1 MQLPEVYIPSF
12 YNAMQQGKADR
23 RTAKL
28 NALQD
33 EFMVN
38 AKKRADQE
46 GEMANEQKKAQY
58 AYNLITQLEKQVAE
72 SDRGDAYNSFLLPEL
87 QKLYPET
94 QLPQTYSPTALGGL
108 KVKVKSLLPRSVE
121 KVGDQLV
128 VVQGDEAFPIAGT
141 PKSEFS
147 TVTQRFYDPN
157 TGATYEKDV
166 PKQTDIFGNIHTGGM
181 VAVRGYEEPVSLKD
195 YEAYLQANMSPDKF
209 QEYKSTRVTIPVSQ
223 SAQSGDQRVPRFT
236 PQSVP
241 QQPVP
246 SPQNTA
252 GRTNQGFAISEDAL
266 PQPSAPKQLKYEDL
280 IDDKGRVI
288 FQPKSAPTID
298 YGDEPP
304 PVAMQNP
311 DMPEMGVNAL
321 MGDSMMPE
329 GVNRFAMLKPFGSE
343 PNRFG
348 SAGVEGME
356 QAYVGNARQVGR
368 APQPNQPNKLTKEDL
383 MIRASQGDP
392 QALAQIKRMN
402 EIEQSIKGQKVPDRV
417 FKEFQQVKTDM
428 QGVRDTLIT
437 MRQSRSDLA
446 SGRINLSALSRGSN
460 VPLSILGLQ
469 SDTQDRT
476 DTFISNMQAQANAL
490 LIENKG
496 VQTDG
501 DAKRAMSQ
509 IAQPLAYVNNKKM
522 INALDNGII
531 TLDRLYKKQMSKFAD
546 YNKQYPAIGGQ

>member
-1 MQLPEVYIPSF
+1 MQLPEVYIPSI

-94 QLPQTYSPTALGGL
+94 QLPQTYSPTALGGI

-128 VVQGDEAFPIAGT
+128 VVQGDEAYPIAGT
-141 PKSEFS
+141 PKSDFS
-147 TVTQRFYDPN
+147 SVTQTFVDPKTN
-157 TGATYEKDV
+157 IAYAKDV
-166 PKQTDIFGNIHTGGM
+166 PKQADIFGNIHIGRN
-181 VAVRGYEEPVSLKD
+181 VVVRGYPDPVSLED
-195 YEAYLQANMSPDKF
+195 YEAYLQANMPPDKF

-223 SAQSGDQRVPRFT
+223 GQQTGAQRVPNFM
-236 PQSVP
+236 PQGAP
-241 QQPVP
+241 QPSVP

-252 GRTNQGFAISEDAL
+252 GRTNQGFAISEDEV
-266 PQPSAPKQLKYEDL
+266 PQPSAPAQLRFEDL
-280 IDDKGRVI
+280 VNPDGSIRVP
-288 FQPKSAPTID
+288 QREAPTID
-298 YGDEPP
+298 YGGEPP
-304 PVAMQNP
+304 PVAMQNS
-311 DMPEMGVNAL
+311 EMGVNAL

-348 SAGVEGME
+348 SPAVEGME

-368 APQPNQPNKLTKEDL
+368 APQPNQPNKITREDL
-383 MIRASQGDP
+383 MILASQGNQ
-392 QALAQIKRMN
+392 QALDQIRRMN
-402 EIEQSIKGQKVPDRV
+402 EIEKSVKGQKVPDRV
-417 FKEFQQVKTDM
+417 FKEFQQVKADM
-428 QGVRDTLIT
+428 QGVRDTLLT
-437 MRQSRSDLA
+437 MRKARSDLA

-476 DTFISNMQAQANAL
+476 DTYISNMQAQANAL
-490 LIENKG
+490 LLENKG

-531 TLDRLYKKQMSKFAD
+531 NLERLYKKQMSKFAD
-546 YNKQYPAIGGQ
+546 YNRQYPAIGGQ

>member
-1 MQLPEVYIPSF
+1 MALPEVYIPSF
-12 YNAMQQGKADR
+12 YNAMQQGRADK
-23 RTAKL
+23 RTAMI

-33 EFMVN
+33 EFMVSQ
-38 AKKRADQE
+38 KQRAEQE
-46 GEMANEQKKAQY
+46 GAMLNEQKKAQVTYSILSQIEKTPEANRAEVY
-58 AYNLITQLEKQVAE
+58 AIAYPKLQELNPDMQLP
-72 SDRGDAYNSFLLPEL
+72 DAYSA
-87 QKLYPET
+87 
-94 QLPQTYSPTALGGL
+94 SALSGL
-108 KVKVKSLLPRSVE
+108 KIKAKSILPRSVE

-147 TVTQRFYDPN
+147 TVTQRFYDPT

-166 PKQTDIFGNIHTGGM
+166 PKQTDIFGNIHIGGM

-236 PQSVP
+236 PQGVP

-252 GRTNQGFAISEDAL
+252 GRTNQGFAISEDEV
-266 PQPSAPKQLKYEDL
+266 PQPSAPKQLRFEDL
-280 IDDKGRVI
+280 VNPDGSIRVP
-288 FQPKSAPTID
+288 QRQAPTID

-304 PVAMQNP
+304 PVAMQN
-311 DMPEMGVNAL
+311 PEMGVNAL

-368 APQPNQPNKLTKEDL
+368 APQPNQPNKVTKEDL

-392 QALAQIKRMN
+392 QALAQINRIA
-402 EIEQSIKGQKVPDRV
+402 EIERSVKGQKITD
-417 FKEFQQVKTDM
+417 KVKLAYQEAKAETQSTRDM
-428 QGVRDTLIT
+428 IAS
-437 MRQSRSDLA
+437 MRQARVDLA
-446 SGRINLSALSRGSN
+446 NGRINLSTLSRASN
-460 VPLSILGLQ
+460 VPLSILGMQ

-476 DTFISNMQAQANAL
+476 DTYISNMQAQANAIL
-490 LIENKG
+490 MQNKG

-501 DAKRAMSQ
+501 DAERAMKQ

-522 INALDNGII
+522 ISALDNGIN
-531 TLDRLYKKQMSKFAD
+531 RLQKVYNIQLKKLAD
-546 YNKQYPAIGGQ
+546 FNRQYPAIGGQ

>member
-1 MQLPEVYIPSF
+1 MQLPDVYIPSF
-12 YNAMQQGKADR
+12 YNAMQQGRADK
-23 RTAKL
+23 RTAML

-33 EFMVN
+33 EFMVSS
-38 AKKRADQE
+38 KKRAEEE
-46 GEMANEQKKAQY
+46 GAMLNEQKKAQVTYSILSQIEKTPEANRAEVY
-58 AYNLITQLEKQVAE
+58 AI
-72 SDRGDAYNSFLLPEL
+72 AYPKLQEL
-87 QKLYPET
+87 NPDM
-94 QLPQTYSPTALGGL
+94 QLPNAYSASALSGL
-108 KVKVKSLLPRSVE
+108 KIKAKSILPRSVE
-121 KVGDQLV
+121 KVGDQLI
-128 VVQGDEAFPIAGT
+128 VVQGDEAYTIAGA
-141 PKSEFS
+141 PKSDFK
-147 TVTQRFYDPN
+147 TVKQ
-157 TGATYEKDV
+157 TYVGENNAIYETDV
-166 PKQTDIFGNIHTGGM
+166 PVFKDMFGAIHTGDQ
-181 VAVRGYEEPVSLKD
+181 VTVEGYPYPVNLKD
-195 YEAYLQANMSPDKF
+195 YEAWLQTNVSPEQF
-209 QEYKSTRVTIPVSQ
+209 QKYQSTRVNIPVSQ
-223 SAQSGDQRVPRFT
+223 GQQTGAKRVPSFM
-236 PQSVP
+236 PQGAP
-241 QQPVP
+241 QPSVP

-252 GRTNQGFAISEDAL
+252 GRTNQGFAISEDAV
-266 PQPSAPKQLKYEDL
+266 PQTSAPAQLRFEDL
-280 IDDKGRVI
+280 VNPDGSIRVP
-288 FQPKSAPTID
+288 QREAPTID
-298 YGDEPP
+298 YGGEPP

-311 DMPEMGVNAL
+311 AMPEMGVNAL
-321 MGDSMMPE
+321 MADSGMDIP
-329 GVNRFAMLKPFGSE
+329 NRFAMLAPMGSQ

-368 APQPNQPNKLTKEDL
+368 APQPNEPNKVTKEDL
-383 MIRASQGDP
+383 MILASQGDP
-392 QALAQIKRMN
+392 QALAQIKRLA
-402 EIEQSIKGQKVPDRV
+402 EIEKSIKGQKVPDRV
-417 FKEFQQVKTDM
+417 FKEFQQVKADM

-496 VQTDG
+496 VQTDS

>member
-1 MQLPEVYIPSF
+1 MALPEVYIPSF
-12 YNAMQQGKADR
+12 YNAMQQGRADK
-23 RTAKL
+23 RTAMI

-33 EFMVN
+33 EFMVSQ
-38 AKKRADQE
+38 KQRAEQE
-46 GEMANEQKKAQY
+46 GVMLNEQKKAQVTYSILSQIEKTPEANRAEVY
-58 AYNLITQLEKQVAE
+58 AIAYPKLQELNPDMQLP
-72 SDRGDAYNSFLLPEL
+72 DAYSA
-87 QKLYPET
+87 
-94 QLPQTYSPTALGGL
+94 SALSGL
-108 KVKVKSLLPRSVE
+108 KIKAKSILPRSVE

-147 TVTQRFYDPN
+147 TVTQRFYDPE

-236 PQSVP
+236 PQGVP

-252 GRTNQGFAISEDAL
+252 GRTNQGFAISENEA
-266 PQPSAPKQLKYEDL
+266 PQQSAPAQLRFEDL
-280 IDDKGRVI
+280 VNPDGSIRVP
-288 FQPKSAPTID
+288 QREAPTID
-298 YGDEPP
+298 YGSEPP

-311 DMPEMGVNAL
+311 AMPEMGVNAL
-321 MGDSMMPE
+321 MADSGMDIP
-329 GVNRFAMLKPFGSE
+329 NRFAMLAPMGSQ

-368 APQPNQPNKLTKEDL
+368 APQPNEPNKVTKEDL
-383 MIRASQGDP
+383 MIKASQGDP
-392 QALAQIKRMN
+392 QALAQIKRMA
-402 EIEQSIKGQKVPDRV
+402 EIEKSVKGQKVPDRV
-417 FKEFQQVKTDM
+417 FKEFQQVKSDM
-428 QGVRDTLIT
+428 QGVRDTLVA
-437 MRQSRSDLA
+437 MRQARVSLA
-446 SGRINLSALSRGSN
+446 NKKINLSPLSRASN
-460 VPLSILGLQ
+460 YPLTFMDMQ
-469 SDTQDRT
+469 STVQDNT

-490 LIENKG
+490 LLENKG

-509 IAQPLAYVNNKKM
+509 LAQPLAYINNTKM
-522 INALDNGII
+522 MNALDNGII
-531 TLDRLYKKQMSKFAD
+531 ALDRVNRKLTTKFSD
-546 YNKQYPAIGGQ
+546 YNRQYPAIGGQ

>member
-1 MQLPEVYIPSF
+1 MALPEVYIPSF
-12 YNAMQQGKADR
+12 YNAMQQGRADK
-23 RTAKL
+23 RTAML

-33 EFMVN
+33 EFMISS
-38 AKKRADQE
+38 KKRAEEE
-46 GEMANEQKKAQY
+46 GAMLNEQKKAQVTYSILSQIEKTPEANRAEVY
-58 AYNLITQLEKQVAE
+58 AIAYPKLQELNPDMQLP
-72 SDRGDAYNSFLLPEL
+72 DAYSA
-87 QKLYPET
+87 
-94 QLPQTYSPTALGGL
+94 SALSGL
-108 KVKVKSLLPRSVE
+108 KIKAKSILPRSVE

-128 VVQGDEAFPIAGT
+128 VVQGDEAYTIAGA
-141 PKSEFS
+141 PKSDFK
-147 TVTQRFYDPN
+147 TVKQ
-157 TGATYEKDV
+157 TYVGKNNAIYETDV
-166 PKQTDIFGNIHTGGM
+166 PVYKDMFGAIHTGDQ
-181 VAVRGYEEPVSLKD
+181 VTVEGYPYPVNLKD
-195 YEAYLQANMSPDKF
+195 YESWLQNNVSPEQF
-209 QEYKSTRVTIPVSQ
+209 QKYQSTRVNIPVSQ
-223 SAQSGDQRVPRFT
+223 VQQTGAQRVPNFM
-236 PQSVP
+236 PQGAP
-241 QQPVP
+241 QPSVP

-252 GRTNQGFAISEDAL
+252 GRTNQGFAISEDEV
-266 PQPSAPKQLKYEDL
+266 PQQSAPAQLRFEDL
-280 IDDKGRVI
+280 VNPDGSIRVP
-288 FQPKSAPTID
+288 QRQAPTID

-304 PVAMQNP
+304 PVAMQS
-311 DMPEMGVNAL
+311 PEMGVNAL

-368 APQPNQPNKLTKEDL
+368 APEPNQPNKVTKEDL
-383 MIRASQGDP
+383 MIKASQGDP
-392 QALAQIKRMN
+392 QALAQIKRMA
-402 EIEQSIKGQKVPDRV
+402 EIEKSVKGQKVPDRV
-417 FKEFQQVKTDM
+417 FKEFQQVKSDM

-490 LIENKG
+490 LLENKG

>member
-1 MQLPEVYIPSF
+1 MALPEVYIPSF
-12 YNAMQQGKADR
+12 YNAMQQGRADK
-23 RTAKL
+23 RTAML

-33 EFMVN
+33 EYMVSS
-38 AKKRADQE
+38 KKRAEEE
-46 GEMANEQKKAQY
+46 GAMLNEQKKAQVTYSILSQIEKTPEANRAEVY
-58 AYNLITQLEKQVAE
+58 AIAYPKLQELNPDMQLP
-72 SDRGDAYNSFLLPEL
+72 DAYSA
-87 QKLYPET
+87 
-94 QLPQTYSPTALGGL
+94 SALSGL
-108 KVKVKSLLPRSVE
+108 KIKAKSILPRSVE

-128 VVQGDEAFPIAGT
+128 VVQGDEAYTIAGA
-141 PKSEFS
+141 PKSDFK
-147 TVTQRFYDPN
+147 TV
-157 TGATYEKDV
+157 
-166 PKQTDIFGNIHTGGM
+166 KQTYVGKDNAIYETNVPVFKDIFGAIHTGDQ
-181 VAVRGYEEPVSLKD
+181 VTVEGYPYPVNLKD
-195 YEAYLQANMSPDKF
+195 YEAWLQTNVSPEQF
-209 QEYKSTRVTIPVSQ
+209 QKYQSTRVNIPVSQ
-223 SAQSGDQRVPRFT
+223 EQQTGAKRVPNFM
-236 PQSVP
+236 PQGAP
-241 QQPVP
+241 QPSVP

-252 GRTNQGFAISEDAL
+252 GRTNQGFAISEDEV
-266 PQPSAPKQLKYEDL
+266 PQPPAPAQLRFEDL
-280 IDDKGRVI
+280 VNPDGSIRVP
-288 FQPKSAPTID
+288 QREAPTID

-311 DMPEMGVNAL
+311 DMGVNAL

-348 SAGVEGME
+348 SPAVEGME

-368 APQPNQPNKLTKEDL
+368 APQPNQPNKVTKEDL
-383 MIRASQGDP
+383 MIKASQGDP
-392 QALAQIKRMN
+392 QALAQIKRLA
-402 EIEQSIKGQKVPDRV
+402 EIEKSIKGQKVPDRV
-417 FKEFQQVKTDM
+417 FKEFQQVKADM

-496 VQTDG
+496 VQTDS

>member
-1 MQLPEVYIPSF
+1 MALPEVYIPSF
-12 YNAMQQGKADR
+12 YNAMQQGRSDK
-23 RTAKL
+23 RTAML

-33 EFMVN
+33 EFMISS
-38 AKKRADQE
+38 KKRAEEE
-46 GEMANEQKKAQY
+46 GAMLNEQKKAQVTYSILSQIEKTPEANRAEVY
-58 AYNLITQLEKQVAE
+58 AIAYPKLQELNPNMQLP
-72 SDRGDAYNSFLLPEL
+72 DAYSA
-87 QKLYPET
+87 
-94 QLPQTYSPTALGGL
+94 SALSGL
-108 KVKVKSLLPRSVE
+108 KIKAKSILPRSVE

-128 VVQGDEAFPIAGT
+128 VVQGDEAYTIAGA
-141 PKSEFS
+141 PKSDFK
-147 TVTQRFYDPN
+147 TVKQ
-157 TGATYEKDV
+157 TYVGKNNAIYETDV
-166 PKQTDIFGNIHTGGM
+166 PVYKDMFGAIHTGDQ
-181 VAVRGYEEPVSLKD
+181 VTVEGYPYPVNLKD
-195 YEAYLQANMSPDKF
+195 YEAWLQTNVSPEQF
-209 QEYKSTRVTIPVSQ
+209 QKYQSTRVNIPVSQ
-223 SAQSGDQRVPRFT
+223 GQQTGAKRVPSFM
-236 PQSVP
+236 PQGVP

-252 GRTNQGFAISEDAL
+252 GRTNQGFAISEDEV
-266 PQPSAPKQLKYEDL
+266 PQPPAPKQLRFEDL
-280 IDDKGRVI
+280 VNPDGSIRVP
-288 FQPKSAPTID
+288 QRQAPTID

-311 DMPEMGVNAL
+311 EMGVNAL

-329 GVNRFAMLKPFGSE
+329 GMNRFAMLKPFGSE

-368 APQPNQPNKLTKEDL
+368 APQPNQPNKTTREDL

-392 QALAQIKRMN
+392 QALAQIRRMN

-417 FKEFQQVKTDM
+417 FKEFQQVKADM

-446 SGRINLSALSRGSN
+446 NGRINLSALSRGSN

-490 LIENKG
+490 LLENKG

>member
-1 MQLPEVYIPSF
+1 MALPEVYIPSF
-12 YNAMQQGKADR
+12 YNAMQQGRADK
-23 RTAKL
+23 RTAML

-33 EFMVN
+33 EFMVSS
-38 AKKRADQE
+38 KKRADEE
-46 GEMANEQKKAQY
+46 GAMINAQKKAQ
-58 AYNLITQLEKQVAE
+58 ITYSILSQLEKTPEADRAEVYAVA
-72 SDRGDAYNSFLLPEL
+72 YPKLQEL
-87 QKLYPET
+87 NPET
-94 QLPQTYSPTALGGL
+94 QLPDAYSASALSGL
-108 KVKVKSLLPRSVE
+108 KIKAKSILPRSVE

-128 VVQGDEAFPIAGT
+128 VVQGDEAFTIAGT
-141 PKSEFS
+141 PKSDFS
-147 TVTQRFYDPN
+147 SVTQTFVDPKTN
-157 TGATYEKDV
+157 IAYAKDV
-166 PKQTDIFGNIHTGGM
+166 PKQADIFGNIHIGRN
-181 VAVRGYEEPVSLKD
+181 VVVRGYPDPVSLED
-195 YEAYLQANMSPDKF
+195 YEAYLQANMPPDKF

-223 SAQSGDQRVPRFT
+223 VQQTGAQRVPNFM
-236 PQSVP
+236 PQGAP
-241 QQPVP
+241 QPSVP

-252 GRTNQGFAISEDAL
+252 GRTNQGFAISEDEV
-266 PQPSAPKQLKYEDL
+266 PQPSAPKQLRFEDL
-280 IDDKGRVI
+280 VNPDGSIRVP
-288 FQPKSAPTID
+288 QREAPTID

-311 DMPEMGVNAL
+311 EMGVNAL
-321 MGDSMMPE
+321 MADSGMDIP
-329 GVNRFAMLKPFGSE
+329 NRFAMLAPYGSQ

-368 APQPNQPNKLTKEDL
+368 APQPNQPNKVTKEDL
-383 MIRASQGDP
+383 MIKASQGDP
-392 QALAQIKRMN
+392 QALAQIKRMA
-402 EIEQSIKGQKVPDRV
+402 EIEKSVKGQKVPDRV
-417 FKEFQQVKTDM
+417 FKEFQQVKADM
-428 QGVRDTLIT
+428 QGVRDTLLT
-437 MRQSRSDLA
+437 MRKARSDLA

-476 DTFISNMQAQANAL
+476 DTYISNMQAQANAL
-490 LIENKG
+490 LLENKG

-531 TLDRLYKKQMSKFAD
+531 NLERLYKKQMSKFAD

>member
-58 AYNLITQLEKQVAE
+58 AYSLITQLEKQVAE

-121 KVGDQLV
+121 KVGDQLI
-128 VVQGDEAFPIAGT
+128 VVQGDEAYTIAGA
-141 PKSEFS
+141 PKSDFK
-147 TVTQRFYDPN
+147 TVKQ
-157 TGATYEKDV
+157 TYVGKNNAIYETDV
-166 PKQTDIFGNIHTGGM
+166 PVFKDMFGAIHTGDQ
-181 VAVRGYEEPVSLKD
+181 VTVEGYPYPVNLKD
-195 YEAYLQANMSPDKF
+195 YESWLQTNVSPEQF
-209 QEYKSTRVTIPVSQ
+209 QKYQSTRVNIPVSQ
-223 SAQSGDQRVPRFT
+223 GQQTGAQRVPNFM
-236 PQSVP
+236 PQGAL
-241 QQPVP
+241 QPSVP

-252 GRTNQGFAISEDAL
+252 GRANQGFAISEDAV
-266 PQPSAPKQLKYEDL
+266 PQPSAPAQLRFEDL
-280 IDDKGRVI
+280 VNPDGSIRVP
-288 FQPKSAPTID
+288 QREAPTID
-298 YGDEPP
+298 YGSEPP
-304 PVAMQNP
+304 PVAMQS
-311 DMPEMGVNAL
+311 PEMGVNAL

-368 APQPNQPNKLTKEDL
+368 APEPNKPNKVTKEDL
-383 MIRASQGDP
+383 MILASQGDQ
-392 QALAQIKRMN
+392 QALAQIRRMN
-402 EIEQSIKGQKVPDRV
+402 EIEQSIKGQKVTDRV
-417 FKEFQQVKTDM
+417 FEEFQQVKSDM
-428 QGVRDTLIT
+428 QGVRDTLVT

-446 SGRINLSALSRGSN
+446 SGRINLSAFSRGSN

-490 LIENKG
+490 LLENKG

-501 DAKRAMSQ
+501 DARRAMSQ

>member
-1 MQLPEVYIPSF
+1 MALPEVYIPSF
-12 YNAMQQGKADR
+12 YNAMQQGRADK
-23 RTAKL
+23 RTAML

-33 EFMVN
+33 EYMVSS
-38 AKKRADQE
+38 KKRAEEE
-46 GEMANEQKKAQY
+46 GAMLNEQKKAQVTYSILSQIEKTPEANRAEVY
-58 AYNLITQLEKQVAE
+58 AIAYPKLQELNPDMQLP
-72 SDRGDAYNSFLLPEL
+72 DAYSA
-87 QKLYPET
+87 
-94 QLPQTYSPTALGGL
+94 SALSGL
-108 KVKVKSLLPRSVE
+108 KIKAKSILPRSVE

-141 PKSEFS
+141 PKSDFS
-147 TVTQRFYDPN
+147 SVTQTFVDPKTN
-157 TGATYEKDV
+157 IAYAKDV
-166 PKQTDIFGNIHTGGM
+166 PKQADIFGNIHIGRN
-181 VAVRGYEEPVSLKD
+181 VVVRGYPDPVSLED
-195 YEAYLQANMSPDKF
+195 YEAYLQANMPPDKF

-223 SAQSGDQRVPRFT
+223 VQQTGAQRVPNFM
-236 PQSVP
+236 PQGAP
-241 QQPVP
+241 QPSVP

-252 GRTNQGFAISEDAL
+252 GRTNQGFAISEDEV
-266 PQPSAPKQLKYEDL
+266 PQPSAPKQLRFEDL
-280 IDDKGRVI
+280 VNPDGSIRVP
-288 FQPKSAPTID
+288 QREAPTID

-304 PVAMQNP
+304 PVAMQS
-311 DMPEMGVNAL
+311 PEMGVNAL
-321 MGDSMMPE
+321 MADSGMDIP
-329 GVNRFAMLKPFGSE
+329 NRFAMLAPYGSQ

-368 APQPNQPNKLTKEDL
+368 APQPNQPNKVTKEDL
-383 MIRASQGDP
+383 MIKASQGDP
-392 QALAQIKRMN
+392 QALAQIKRMA
-402 EIEQSIKGQKVPDRV
+402 EIEKSVKGQKVPDRV
-417 FKEFQQVKTDM
+417 FKEFQQVKADM
-428 QGVRDTLIT
+428 QGVRDTLLT
-437 MRQSRSDLA
+437 MRKARSDLA

-476 DTFISNMQAQANAL
+476 DTYISNMQAQANAL
-490 LIENKG
+490 LLENKG

-531 TLDRLYKKQMSKFAD
+531 NLERLYKKQMSKFAD

>member
-1 MQLPEVYIPSF
+1 MALPEVYIPSF
-12 YNAMQQGKADR
+12 YNAMQQGRSDK
-23 RTAKL
+23 RTAML

-33 EFMVN
+33 EFMISS
-38 AKKRADQE
+38 KKRAEEE
-46 GEMANEQKKAQY
+46 GAMLNEQKKAQVTYSILSQIEKTPEANRAEVY
-58 AYNLITQLEKQVAE
+58 AIAYPKLQELNPNMQLP
-72 SDRGDAYNSFLLPEL
+72 DAYSA
-87 QKLYPET
+87 
-94 QLPQTYSPTALGGL
+94 SALSGL
-108 KVKVKSLLPRSVE
+108 KIKAKSILPRSVE

-128 VVQGDEAFPIAGT
+128 VVQGDEAYTIAGA
-141 PKSEFS
+141 PKSDFK
-147 TVTQRFYDPN
+147 TVKQ
-157 TGATYEKDV
+157 TYVGKNNAIYETDV
-166 PKQTDIFGNIHTGGM
+166 PVYKDMFGAIHTGDQ
-181 VAVRGYEEPVSLKD
+181 VTVEGYPYPVNLKD
-195 YEAYLQANMSPDKF
+195 YESWLQNNVSPEQF
-209 QEYKSTRVTIPVSQ
+209 QKYQSTRVNIPVSQ
-223 SAQSGDQRVPRFT
+223 VQQTGAQRVPNFM
-236 PQSVP
+236 PQGAP
-241 QQPVP
+241 QPSVP

-252 GRTNQGFAISEDAL
+252 GRTNQGFAISEDEV
-266 PQPSAPKQLKYEDL
+266 PQQSAPAQLRFEDL
-280 IDDKGRVI
+280 VNPDGSIRVP
-288 FQPKSAPTID
+288 QRQAPTID

-304 PVAMQNP
+304 PVAMQS
-311 DMPEMGVNAL
+311 PEMGVNAL

-329 GVNRFAMLKPFGSE
+329 GVNRF
-343 PNRFG
+343 
-348 SAGVEGME
+348 
-356 QAYVGNARQVGR
+356 R
-368 APQPNQPNKLTKEDL
+368 APEPNQPNKVTKEDL
-383 MIRASQGDP
+383 MIKASQGDP
-392 QALAQIKRMN
+392 QALAQIKRMA
-402 EIEQSIKGQKVPDRV
+402 EIEKSVKGQKVPDRV
-417 FKEFQQVKTDM
+417 FKEFQQVKSDM

-490 LIENKG
+490 LLENKG

>member
-1 MQLPEVYIPSF
+1 MALPEVYIPSF
-12 YNAMQQGKADR
+12 YNAMQQGRADK
-23 RTAKL
+23 RTAMI

-33 EFMVN
+33 EFMVSQ
-38 AKKRADQE
+38 KQRAEQE
-46 GEMANEQKKAQY
+46 GAMLNEQKKAQVTYSILSQIEKTPEANRAEVY
-58 AYNLITQLEKQVAE
+58 AIAYPKLQELNPDMQLP
-72 SDRGDAYNSFLLPEL
+72 DAYSA
-87 QKLYPET
+87 
-94 QLPQTYSPTALGGL
+94 SALSGL
-108 KVKVKSLLPRSVE
+108 KIKAKSILPRSVE

-147 TVTQRFYDPN
+147 TVTQRFYDPK

-236 PQSVP
+236 PQGVP

-252 GRTNQGFAISEDAL
+252 GRTNQGFAISEDEV
-266 PQPSAPKQLKYEDL
+266 PQPPAPKQLRFEDL
-280 IDDKGRVI
+280 VNPDGSIRVP
-288 FQPKSAPTID
+288 QRQAPTID

-304 PVAMQNP
+304 PVAMQN
-311 DMPEMGVNAL
+311 PEMGVNAL

-368 APQPNQPNKLTKEDL
+368 APQPNQPNKVTKEDL

-392 QALAQIKRMN
+392 QALAQINRIA
-402 EIEQSIKGQKVPDRV
+402 EIERSVKGQKITD
-417 FKEFQQVKTDM
+417 KVKLAYQEAKAETQSTRDM
-428 QGVRDTLIT
+428 IAS
-437 MRQSRSDLA
+437 MRQARVDLA
-446 SGRINLSALSRGSN
+446 NGRINLSTLSRASN
-460 VPLSILGLQ
+460 VPLSILGMQ

-476 DTFISNMQAQANAL
+476 DTYISNMQAQANAIL
-490 LIENKG
+490 MQNKG

-501 DAKRAMSQ
+501 DAERAMKQ

-522 INALDNGII
+522 ISALDNGIN
-531 TLDRLYKKQMSKFAD
+531 RLQKVYNIQLKKLAD
-546 YNKQYPAIGGQ
+546 FNRQYPAIGGQ

>member
-1 MQLPEVYIPSF
+1 MALPEVYIPSF
-12 YNAMQQGKADR
+12 YNAMQQGRSDK
-23 RTAKL
+23 RTAML

-33 EFMVN
+33 EFMISS
-38 AKKRADQE
+38 KKRAEEE
-46 GEMANEQKKAQY
+46 GAMLNEQKKAQVTYSILSQIEKTPEANRAEVY
-58 AYNLITQLEKQVAE
+58 AIAYPKLQELNPNMQLP
-72 SDRGDAYNSFLLPEL
+72 DAYSA
-87 QKLYPET
+87 
-94 QLPQTYSPTALGGL
+94 SALSGL
-108 KVKVKSLLPRSVE
+108 KIKAKSILPRSVE

-128 VVQGDEAFPIAGT
+128 VVQGDEAYTIAGA
-141 PKSEFS
+141 PKSDFK
-147 TVTQRFYDPN
+147 TVKQ
-157 TGATYEKDV
+157 TYVGKNNAIYETDV
-166 PKQTDIFGNIHTGGM
+166 PVYKDMFGAIHTGDQ
-181 VAVRGYEEPVSLKD
+181 VTVEGYPYPVNLKD
-195 YEAYLQANMSPDKF
+195 YESWLQNNVSPEQF
-209 QEYKSTRVTIPVSQ
+209 QKYQSTRVNIPVSQ
-223 SAQSGDQRVPRFT
+223 VQQTGAQRVPNFM
-236 PQSVP
+236 PQGAP
-241 QQPVP
+241 QPSVP

-252 GRTNQGFAISEDAL
+252 GRTNQGFAISEDEV
-266 PQPSAPKQLKYEDL
+266 PQQSAPAQLRFEDL
-280 IDDKGRVI
+280 VNPDGSIRVP
-288 FQPKSAPTID
+288 QRQAPTID

-304 PVAMQNP
+304 PVAMQS
-311 DMPEMGVNAL
+311 PEMGVNAL

-368 APQPNQPNKLTKEDL
+368 APEPNQPNKVTKEDL
-383 MIRASQGDP
+383 MIKASQGDP
-392 QALAQIKRMN
+392 QALAQIKRMA
-402 EIEQSIKGQKVPDRV
+402 EIEKSVKGQKVPDRV
-417 FKEFQQVKTDM
+417 FKEFQQVKSDM

-490 LIENKG
+490 LLENKG

>member
-1 MQLPEVYIPSF
+1 MALPEVYIPSF
-12 YNAMQQGKADR
+12 YNAMQQGRADK
-23 RTAKL
+23 RTAML

-33 EFMVN
+33 EFMISS
-38 AKKRADQE
+38 KKRAEEE
-46 GEMANEQKKAQY
+46 GAMLNEQKKAQVTYSILSQIEKTPEANRAEVY
-58 AYNLITQLEKQVAE
+58 AIAYPKLQELNPNMQLP
-72 SDRGDAYNSFLLPEL
+72 DAYSA
-87 QKLYPET
+87 
-94 QLPQTYSPTALGGL
+94 SALSGL
-108 KVKVKSLLPRSVE
+108 KIKAKSILPRSVE

-128 VVQGDEAFPIAGT
+128 VVQGDEAYTIAGA
-141 PKSEFS
+141 PKSDFK
-147 TVTQRFYDPN
+147 TVKQ
-157 TGATYEKDV
+157 TYVGKNNAIYETDV
-166 PKQTDIFGNIHTGGM
+166 PVYKDMFGAIHTGDQ
-181 VAVRGYEEPVSLKD
+181 VTVEGYPYPVNLKD
-195 YEAYLQANMSPDKF
+195 YESWLQNNVSPEQF
-209 QEYKSTRVTIPVSQ
+209 QKYQSTRVNIPVSQ
-223 SAQSGDQRVPRFT
+223 VQQTGAQRVPNFM
-236 PQSVP
+236 PQGAP
-241 QQPVP
+241 QPSVP

-252 GRTNQGFAISEDAL
+252 GRTNQGFAISEDEV
-266 PQPSAPKQLKYEDL
+266 PQQSAPAQLRFEDL
-280 IDDKGRVI
+280 VNPDGSIRVP
-288 FQPKSAPTID
+288 QRQAPTID

-304 PVAMQNP
+304 PVAMQS
-311 DMPEMGVNAL
+311 PEMGVNAL

-368 APQPNQPNKLTKEDL
+368 APEPNQPNKVTKEDL
-383 MIRASQGDP
+383 MIKASQGDP
-392 QALAQIKRMN
+392 QALAQIKRMA
-402 EIEQSIKGQKVPDRV
+402 EIEKSVKGQKVPDRV
-417 FKEFQQVKTDM
+417 FKEFQQVKSDM

-490 LIENKG
+490 LLENKG

>member
-1 MQLPEVYIPSF
+1 MALPEVYIPSF
-12 YNAMQQGKADR
+12 YNAMQQGRSDK
-23 RTAKL
+23 RTAML

-33 EFMVN
+33 EFMISS
-38 AKKRADQE
+38 KKRAEEE
-46 GEMANEQKKAQY
+46 GAMLNEQKKAQVTYSILSQIEKTPEANRAEVY
-58 AYNLITQLEKQVAE
+58 AIAYPKLQELNPNMQLP
-72 SDRGDAYNSFLLPEL
+72 DAYSA
-87 QKLYPET
+87 
-94 QLPQTYSPTALGGL
+94 SALSGL
-108 KVKVKSLLPRSVE
+108 KIKAKSILPRSVE

-128 VVQGDEAFPIAGT
+128 VVQGDEAYTIAGA
-141 PKSEFS
+141 PKSDFK
-147 TVTQRFYDPN
+147 TVKQ
-157 TGATYEKDV
+157 TYVGKNNAIYETDV
-166 PKQTDIFGNIHTGGM
+166 PVYKDMFGAIHTGDQ
-181 VAVRGYEEPVSLKD
+181 VTVEGYPYPVNLKD
-195 YEAYLQANMSPDKF
+195 YESWLQNNVSPEQF
-209 QEYKSTRVTIPVSQ
+209 QKYQSTRVNIPVSQ
-223 SAQSGDQRVPRFT
+223 VQQTGAQRVPNFM
-236 PQSVP
+236 PQGAP
-241 QQPVP
+241 QPSVP

-252 GRTNQGFAISEDAL
+252 GRTNQGFAISEDEV
-266 PQPSAPKQLKYEDL
+266 PQQSAPAQLRFEDL
-280 IDDKGRVI
+280 VNPDGSIRVP
-288 FQPKSAPTID
+288 QRQAPTID

-304 PVAMQNP
+304 PVAMQS
-311 DMPEMGVNAL
+311 PEMGVNAL

-368 APQPNQPNKLTKEDL
+368 APEPNQPNKVTKEDL
-383 MIRASQGDP
+383 MIKASQGDP
-392 QALAQIKRMN
+392 QALAQIKRMA
-402 EIEQSIKGQKVPDRV
+402 EIEKSVKGQKVPDRV
-417 FKEFQQVKTDM
+417 FKEFQQVKADM

-490 LIENKG
+490 LLENKG